1 MREVARARL
10 ALAALA
16 LACSTPA
23 LAHGAFGSSKP
34 LVSGALHLLTSPL
47 SLAALAGAVAA
58 LCGLQ
63 GRWLVAASA
72 VVAIGV
78 AAGCI
83 WSGQLPLY
91 TPSAAIVIVGL
102 VAVSGIRM
110 STRFSMPVALLAG
123 LAAGIAASLDEVI
136 TPAVIG
142 ASLPAFVITAY
153 ALASYADF
161 SHLPK
166 VQSIGPIARRVLGA
180 WVAAIGLLLFA
191 LELRGIVVAS

>member
-1 MREVARARL
+1 VREVARVRL

-47 SLAALAGAVAA
+47 SLVALAGAIAA

-63 GRWLVAASA
+63 GRWLVVASA
-72 VVAIGV
+72 VVAVGV

-83 WSGQLPLY
+83 WGGRLPLY
-91 TPSAAIVIVGL
+91 TPSAAIVVVGL
-102 VAVSGIRM
+102 LAVSGIRI
-110 STRFSMPVALLAG
+110 SNGLALPIALLAG
-123 LAAGIAASLDEVI
+123 LSAGIAASLDEVI

-191 LELRGIVVAS
+191 LELRGGVATS